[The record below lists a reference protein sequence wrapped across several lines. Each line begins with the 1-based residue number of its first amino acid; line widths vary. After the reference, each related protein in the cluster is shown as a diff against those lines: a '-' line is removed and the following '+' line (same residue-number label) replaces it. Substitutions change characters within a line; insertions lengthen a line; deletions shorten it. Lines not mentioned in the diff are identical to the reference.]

1 MSLVGDIKEIQAF
14 YGTDRDGVIGPQ
26 TIRAILTDIRSRG
39 GSQVE
44 PEESDIDARTMEHVR
59 SLDPKAQDR
68 FLQFIR
74 LAKAT
79 AATFGCDY
87 IGIEG
92 HRTWEEQDALY
103 AKGRTAPGSIVTR
116 AKGGFSN
123 HNFGIAMDFGVFRG
137 KSYLD
142 DTNTELFSHVCQAE
156 DTAAA
161 IHALSDA
168 DLRALVG
175 ETSRNATDNNIS
187 GQMLGIALVVA
198 AERFMKQ
205 GGKE

>member
-142 DTNTELFSHVCQAE
+142 DTNTDLALQVH
-156 DTAAA
+156 AACA
-161 IHALSDA
+161 VHARKLGFDWGGDWKALKDEPHFEISTGLTLSQKRK
-168 DLRALVG
+168 LYQEKGSVL
-175 ETSRNATDNNIS
+175 
-187 GQMLGIALVVA
+187 
-198 AERFMKQ
+198 
-205 GGKE
+205 